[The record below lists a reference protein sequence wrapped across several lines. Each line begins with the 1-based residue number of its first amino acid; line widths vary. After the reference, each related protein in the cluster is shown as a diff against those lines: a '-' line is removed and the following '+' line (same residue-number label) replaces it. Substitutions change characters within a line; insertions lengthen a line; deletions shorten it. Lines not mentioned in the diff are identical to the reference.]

1 MKYKVKI
8 GHEFYCDA
16 DAVRSMLRLQCLLEE
31 LLDGL
36 TPMQSENLDNVLETL
51 QAAGSGH
58 HQIDVQ
64 LMITKVEDFG

>member
-8 GHEFYCDA
+8 AHEFYCDA

-51 QAAGSGH
+51 ESGH

-64 LMITKVEDFG
+64 LMITKVEG